1 MQTLITGTP
10 GAGKT
15 LHAIEKLLLPLVG
28 KTITQTTDDGA
39 KVEIPRRI
47 YTNIKGLQIEH
58 ELVEN
63 GPAWTS
69 GRDGF
74 TQGEGHR
81 KGWHNWHEWA
91 PPGAV
96 LVVDEFQKT
105 WPPRP
110 NGAAVPPDVQAMDTH
125 RHMGVDMILISQNP
139 NNFDRHIA
147 GLIGRHLHVRRIANM
162 PLAIV
167 YEWDHCS
174 RTLMFSKSVAKAP
187 WRYNRKVFKLYHSA
201 DLHTKQP
208 RKVPPLLFVVVLALL
223 AVPVMIPNAISRVT
237 GKQEEAQKRSQDH
250 SAKAAGAKAD
260 RASAAPHEA
269 AAAPVPLPPP
279 GSALVAASSGLA
291 GPPAYT
297 GCIASPTRCQCFD
310 TGGAPVAVA
319 EDVCREGSHRVG
331 FVIPSGRGY
340 GGNPHVGTSVG
351 QVPPQDPPMP
361 SPSVVSSRPAAPA
374 SHPASGG

>member
-1 MQTLITGTP
+1 MLTLITGTP

-28 KTITQTTDDGA
+28 TTIKQRTDDGE
-39 KVEIPRRI
+39 VEIPRRI
-47 YTNIKGLQIEH
+47 FTNIPGLLIDH
-58 ELVEN
+58 ELVEA
-63 GPAWTS
+63 GPAWTTER
-69 GRDGF
+69 GAWV
-74 TQGEGHR
+74 QGEGHR

-96 LVVDEFQKT
+96 LVVDEFQKV

-125 RHMGVDMILISQNP
+125 RHMGVDMVLISQSP

-147 GLIGRHLHVRRIANM
+147 GLVGRHLHVRRIANM

-187 WRYNRKVFKLYHSA
+187 WRYDRKVFKLYHSA

-208 RKVPPLLFVVVLALL
+208 RKVPPLIVVVLLALVGV
-223 AVPVMIPNAISRVT
+223 AFMVPNAISRIA
-237 GKQEEAQKRSQDH
+237 GKQEEHQQRMAQYVKP
-250 SAKAAGAKAD
+250 AAGAKAD

-269 AAAPVPLPPP
+269 AAAPAPAPSVR
-279 GSALVAASSGLA
+279 SAVLGPSSEPV
-291 GPPAYT
+291 GPARPAYT
-297 GCIASPTRCQCFD
+297 GCIASASRCQCFD
-310 TGGAPVAVA
+310 TAGVPVPVAD
-319 EDVCREGSHRVG
+319 EVCREASHRVG
-331 FVIPSGRGY
+331 FVAV
-340 GGNPHVGTSVG
+340 GGMGGT
-351 QVPPQDPPMP
+351 PMLTGSRVSTQP
-361 SPSVVSSRPAAPA
+361 TGSAASSRQSPA
-374 SHPASGG
+374 SSPGV